1 MFRLHFPSRDS
12 ADVVL
17 SDGLCPVVRHAS
29 GQILAGVSAVGMLL
43 LARFCLDGRGLWLQ
57 VSNERVNV
65 HVNGRPVRRMAC
77 LRAGDQVN
85 IEGQDIHVLGRH
97 PLASPALQVPA
108 LLRGQGGSIH
118 GMAFA
123 LDRNWVAGSSGQA
136 DIVLEDKSLP
146 ALYVRIQRQGDLV
159 DLQVLGGGAAVL
171 VNGQPCHQASLL
183 AGDQVQLQAGMRLVL
198 EAPEMLLPAAVVAE
212 PADTG
217 KPAVAQARP
226 SSVNSSRLS
235 WSWLL
240 LAAIGSAAVLA
251 ALLLFGPR

>member
-1 MFRLHFPSRDS
+1 MFRLHFPSRDT

-17 SDGLCPVVRHAS
+17 NDGLCPVVRHAS
-29 GQILAGVSAVGMLL
+29 GQILAGVNAVGMLL

-57 VSNERVNV
+57 VSNDRVNV

-77 LRAGDQVN
+77 LRAGDQIN
-85 IEGQDIHVLGRH
+85 IEGQDIQVLGRH
-97 PLASPALQVPA
+97 PLASAALQVPA
-108 LLRGQGGSIH
+108 LLRGHGGSIH

-136 DIVLEDKSLP
+136 DIVLEDKRLP
-146 ALYVRIQRQGDLV
+146 ALYVRIQRQGELV

-183 AGDQVQLQAGMRLVL
+183 AGDQVQLQDGMRLVL
-198 EAPEMLLPAAVVAE
+198 EAPEMLLPAAPVAE
-212 PADTG
+212 PLPADMAAAG
-217 KPAVAQARP
+217 DRP
-226 SSVNSSRLS
+226 STANSSRLS

-240 LAAIGSAAVLA
+240 LAALGSAAVLA

>member
-57 VSNERVNV
+57 VSNDRVNV

-217 KPAVAQARP
+217 KPAVADARP
-226 SSVNSSRLS
+226 SSGNSSRLS

>member
-57 VSNERVNV
+57 VSNDRVNV

-77 LRAGDQVN
+77 LRAGDQIN

-97 PLASPALQVPA
+97 PLASTAQQVPA
-108 LLRGQGGSIH
+108 LLRGHGGSIH

-146 ALYVRIQRQGDLV
+146 ALYVRIQRQGELV

-171 VNGQPCHQASLL
+171 VNGQPCHQTSLL

-198 EAPEMLLPAAVVAE
+198 EAPEMLLPAAVAAE
-212 PADTG
+212 PAAVDKATG
-217 KPAVAQARP
+217 AERP
-226 SSVNSSRLS
+226 PVGNSSRLS

>member
-29 GQILAGVSAVGMLL
+29 GQILAGVSTVGMLL

-226 SSVNSSRLS
+226 SSGNSSRLS

>member
-198 EAPEMLLPAAVVAE
+198 EAPEMLLPAAVAAE

-217 KPAVAQARP
+217 KAAVAQGRP
-226 SSVNSSRLS
+226 SSGNSSRLS

>member
-226 SSVNSSRLS
+226 SSGNSSRLS